1 MTNTPHMNQ
10 FRHSAR
16 GLTLTK
22 QEREEVKE
30 LLEAKIRYPH
40 AMSTLLSLQDSFV
53 LEKHEKIHVGVNLVE
68 AMHQARSAHNWA
80 FPRFSLQR
88 FVSIF
93 STCFCILL
101 TSGGVLAYAAED
113 ALPGDVLYTIKIA
126 VNEPVVTL
134 LQRTPE
140 QAAEWSVRKM
150 ERRLHEARILVKT
163 ASFRKEIS
171 PEEIGARPETSETIP
186 RVQDRRIET
195 QQKEELKNTIDA
207 APLFAI
213 PTASRDESFTQPIP
227 TNSLDKKKSDEQNP
241 EETPPTP
248 FVQTIPSETKGLLLG
263 ITEKQREEIRENLV
277 KAGVPDTKIQLWIR
291 AVQHTEI
298 APTDLKKKQDPDRAT
313 VHFPQSESVAPSM
326 PTPPEAPE
334 PHDTKKEPA
343 IPDASAEIDI
353 LKEKL

>member
-53 LEKHEKIHVGVNLVE
+53 LEKHEKIHVRVHLVE
-68 AMHQARSAHNWA
+68 AMHQAHSAHSWA

-88 FVSIF
+88 FASIF
-93 STCFCILL
+93 STCCCILL

-113 ALPGDVLYTIKIA
+113 ALPGDVLYTMKIA

-140 QAAEWSVRKM
+140 QAAEWAARKM
-150 ERRLHEARILVKT
+150 ERRLHEAQILVKT
-163 ASFRKEIS
+163 ASFKKEIS
-171 PEEIGARPETSETIP
+171 PEEIGAHPETSETIP
-186 RVQDRRIET
+186 RAQDRRIET
-195 QQKEELKNTIDA
+195 EQKEELKDTIDA

-213 PTASRDESFTQPIP
+213 PTASKEESFIP
-227 TNSLDKKKSDEQNP
+227 LRTTDSFDKKKSEEQKP
-241 EETPPTP
+241 EETPSAP
-248 FVQTIPSETKGLLLG
+248 FVQNIPSETKGLLLG

-313 VHFPQSESVAPSM
+313 VHFPPSESAAPSI

-334 PHDTKKEPA
+334 PHDTKEEPP
-343 IPDASAEIDI
+343 IPDTAAEIDI